1 MREKV
6 YIFDTTL
13 RDAEQVPGCQLNT
26 IEKIEVARQLEK
38 LGVDIIE
45 AGFPISSPGDFN
57 SVVEISKAVTVPT
70 ICALTRAVKK
80 DIEVAA
86 EALKFAK
93 RGRIHTGIGT
103 SWYHIHEK
111 LNSTPDEIVGRA
123 VEAVKYARR
132 FVDDVEFYAEDAG
145 RTEEE
150 YLARVVEA
158 VIKAGATVVNIPDT
172 TGYCLPNEYGAKIAY
187 LMNHVPNIDKAI
199 ISTHC
204 HNDLGM
210 ATANTL
216 AAVQNGARQV
226 EVTINGLGER
236 AGNTALEE
244 IVMAI
249 ACHKNLDFNIG
260 INTRQIIATSQ
271 LVSSLMRVP
280 VQPNKAIVG
289 RNAFAHSSG
298 IHQDGVLKSR
308 ETYEIIAPEDVGVDQ
323 SSIVLT
329 ARSGRAA
336 LKHHLKAIGY
346 TPDNDELDTIAG
358 GSCVLYIDRQYIHE
372 VTSPQAF
379 EGLHSRGAKVFRPAQ
394 VTASPD
400 HNIPTQNQHLPVQ
413 DLQSA
418 RQLSM
423 LENNCTEHGI
433 TIFKVGTPK
442 NGIIHVVGPETGLT
456 QPGMTIVCGD
466 SFHPRSYGLRG
477 VRHRN
482 QRGRNGISL
491 PMCIAIQTQDHA
503 DQCRRT
509 IESRSLFERYHFI
522 SHFETRYRRRHR
534 TFHRICRIGY
544 PLAID
549 GSPDDDL

>member
-1 MREKV
+1 MSDKI

-26 IEKIEVARQLEK
+26 VEKIEVARQLEK

-57 SVVEISKAVTVPT
+57 SVVEISKAVTHPT

-86 EALKFAK
+86 EALQFAK

-103 SWYHIHEK
+103 SLYHIREK
-111 LNSTPDEIVGRA
+111 LHSNPEDIIERA
-123 VEAVKYARR
+123 VEAVKYARK
-132 FVDDVEFYAEDAG
+132 FVEDVEFYAEDAG
-145 RTEEE
+145 RTDEE

-158 VIKAGATVVNIPDT
+158 VISAGATVVNIPDT

-216 AAVQNGARQV
+216 AAVINGARQV

-244 IVMAI
+244 VVMAI
-249 ACHKNLDFNIG
+249 ACHKNLDFELG
-260 INTRQIIATSQ
+260 INTKQIITTSQ

-308 ETYEIIAPEDVGVDQ
+308 ETYEIIDPEEVGVDQ
-323 SSIVLT
+323 SSIILT

-336 LKHHLKAIGY
+336 LKHHLKEIGY
-346 TPDNDELDTIAG
+346 AFDGEELDSIYQKFLELADKKKDITTRDLEILVGNENSKKNRSLKLESLQVVCGLSTIPTATVQVSFDG
-358 GSCVLYIDRQYIHE
+358 DVFTETASGNGPVDAAYNAIKSITKRRVHVEEYLVQAITRGSDDL
-372 VTSPQAF
+372 
-379 EGLHSRGAKVFRPAQ
+379 GKVHVQISHKGKMFHGFAANTDI
-394 VTASPD
+394 VTAS
-400 HNIPTQNQHLPVQ
+400 V
-413 DLQSA
+413 
-418 RQLSM
+418 
-423 LENNCTEHGI
+423 E
-433 TIFKVGTPK
+433 
-442 NGIIHVVGPETGLT
+442 
-456 QPGMTIVCGD
+456 
-466 SFHPRSYGLRG
+466 SFLDA
-477 VRHRN
+477 
-482 QRGRNGISL
+482 ISK
-491 PMCIAIQTQDHA
+491 
-503 DQCRRT
+503 
-509 IESRSLFERYHFI
+509 I
-522 SHFETRYRRRHR
+522 S
-534 TFHRICRIGY
+534 
-544 PLAID
+544 
-549 GSPDDDL
+549 